1 MSIRIGSVSGWVCQS
16 EVGVSVSGVSVVKY
30 LYILTGTG
38 ASGIYPLLGC
48 RMNEWR
54 FLATE
59 IDNESFQSAKDNVE
73 RNHLQNKIKGTQT
86 LIKGTQALIKGHL

>member
-1 MSIRIGSVSGWVCQS
+1 MSG
-16 EVGVSVSGVSVVKY
+16 E
-30 LYILTGTG
+30 
-38 ASGIYPLLGC
+38 
-48 RMNEWR
+48 